1 MRGEQL
7 NYSIGVRQEKII
19 KEAIKRF
26 DRHRIKLNEC
36 FFCGSVN
43 AILLTKYDRVGV
55 PCSVVSCTQCQFVF
69 QVDRIAPQV
78 LRSCYQSSS
87 LEIRGKSVDKRS
99 LLHLFEK
106 RVKLFATK
114 RCDNILD
121 HMALTKSDLIFEIGC
136 GDGANL
142 FPFHLKGFDVFGID
156 IDKKNIEI
164 ARENGLNVV
173 FGDYDDIEGMDIRPK
188 VIILSHFAG
197 HVNDIVSFLK
207 KIKEML
213 SRTKGAIL
221 YLESPGYRCK
231 QWLSS
236 RSGILPYFDFE
247 PLYYFDKKTLCR
259 LMSAQGLY
267 PIYCD
272 EFVTGLFGLEKQS
285 TEPEE
290 VISSA
295 DYFMTIEREYQMSLK
310 GLVNWCLRRAI

>member
-7 NYSIGVRQEKII
+7 NYSIGDRRKDII

-26 DRHRIKLNEC
+26 DRHRIRLSEC
-36 FFCGSVN
+36 FLCGCED
-43 AILLTKYDRVGV
+43 AILLTKYDRVGI

-99 LLHLFEK
+99 LMRLFEQ

-114 RCDNILD
+114 RCNNILD
-121 HMALTKSDLIFEIGC
+121 SIALTKSDLIVEIGC

-142 FPFHLKGFDVFGID
+142 FPFHQRGFEVFGID
-156 IDKKNIEI
+156 IDKKNVEI

-173 FGDYDDIEGMDIRPK
+173 FGDYDDIDGMDIRPK
-188 VIILSHFAG
+188 VIMLSHFAG

-236 RSGILPYFDFE
+236 RSGILPYFD
-247 PLYYFDKKTLCR
+247 KKTLCR
-259 LMSAQGLY
+259 LMSSQGLY

-272 EFVTGLFGLEKQS
+272 EFVTGLFGLEKKSIQLD
-285 TEPEE
+285 EE
-290 VISSA
+290 VSSA
-295 DYFMTIEREYQMSLK
+295 DYFMTIERQYQMSLK
-310 GLVNWCLRRAI
+310 GLMNWCLRRAI